1 MNPARSN
8 TAGKSEMKTAPVR
21 GSSISVPAALNILK
35 VSSPSVRGHLEIAR
49 IDHWIKNVFVL
60 PGIVVALS
68 LDPTQLTPALLLRV
82 IVGLLSTCLVA
93 SSNYVINEVMDASA
107 DVHHPTK
114 FTRPVPSGRVSIP
127 WAYAQWIVLMIVGVG
142 LGLTISIPFAAIMFV
157 LWIMGC
163 IYNIPPLRSK
173 DLPYL
178 DVLSEAVNNPLRMLA
193 GWFISNIPAIPPAS
207 LLLSYWMVGCYF
219 MAIKRFAELRCM
231 VNPVQAAAYRKS
243 FGFYTEERLLVAIVF
258 YGSVAMLFFGA
269 FIMRYRLELIL
280 AFPWVALVMAV
291 YLSLA
296 FKENSAA
303 QAPERLAR
311 EPILMASV
319 ITCSLLIGVLLLL
332 NIPILHRIFAP
343 TVSTNVQVWW

>member
-243 FGFYTEERLLVAIVF
+243 FGFYTEERLLVAIV
-258 YGSVAMLFFGA
+258 
-269 FIMRYRLELIL
+269 
-280 AFPWVALVMAV
+280 
-291 YLSLA
+291 
-296 FKENSAA
+296 
-303 QAPERLAR
+303 
-311 EPILMASV
+311 
-319 ITCSLLIGVLLLL
+319 
-332 NIPILHRIFAP
+332 
-343 TVSTNVQVWW
+343 

>member
-1 MNPARSN
+1 MKADSDRRSS
-8 TAGKSEMKTAPVR
+8 TVA
-21 GSSISVPAALNILK
+21 PAALNTLK

-49 IDHWIKNVFVL
+49 IDHWIKNVFVF
-60 PGIVVALS
+60 PGVVVALG
-68 LDPTQLTPALLLRV
+68 LDTTQLTPVLLLRI

-93 SSNYVINEVMDASA
+93 SSNYVINEVIDAPA
-107 DVHHPTK
+107 DMHHPTK
-114 FTRPVPSGRVSIP
+114 CTRAVPSGRVSIR
-127 WAYAQWIVLMIVGVG
+127 WAYAQWMALMLAGVG
-142 LGLTISIPFAAIMFV
+142 LGLTISIPFAATMFV

-163 IYNIPPLRSK
+163 IYNIPPVRSK

-193 GWFISNIPAIPPAS
+193 GWFIVDITAIPPAS

-243 FGFYTEERLLVAIVF
+243 FGFYTAERLLVSIVF
-258 YGSVAMLFFGA
+258 YGSAAMLFFSA
-269 FIMRYRLELIL
+269 FVTRYRLELIL
-280 AFPWVALVMAV
+280 TFPLVALVMAV

-303 QAPERLAR
+303 QAPERLTR

-319 ITCSLLIGVLLLL
+319 ITCSLLMGILLLL

-343 TVSTNVQVWW
+343 TVFTNVQVW

>member
-1 MNPARSN
+1 MKAAPGRRSS
-8 TAGKSEMKTAPVR
+8 TSA
-21 GSSISVPAALNILK
+21 PAALNTLQ
-35 VSSPSVRGHLEIAR
+35 VASPSVRGHLEIAR
-49 IDHWIKNVFVL
+49 IDHWIKNVFVF

-68 LDPTQLTPALLLRV
+68 LDPTQFTHGLLVRI

-93 SSNYVINEVMDASA
+93 SSNYVINEVIDASA
-107 DVHHPTK
+107 DIHHPTK
-114 FTRPVPSGRVSIP
+114 FRRPVPSGHVSIR
-127 WAYAQWIVLMIVGVG
+127 WAYAQWIALMIVGIG
-142 LGLTISIPFAAIMFV
+142 LGLTISVPFAATMFV

-193 GWFISNIPAIPPAS
+193 GWFIVDITAIPPAS

-219 MAIKRFAELRCM
+219 MAIKRFAELRSI
-231 VNPVQAAAYRKS
+231 VNPVQAVAYRKS
-243 FGFYTEERLLVAIVF
+243 FGFYTEERLLVSIVF
-258 YGSVAMLFFGA
+258 YGSAAMLFFGA
-269 FIMRYRLELIL
+269 FIMRYRLELVL
-280 AFPWVALVMAV
+280 AFPMVALVMAV

-296 FKENSAA
+296 FKENGAA
-303 QAPERLAR
+303 HAPERLTR

-319 ITCSLLIGVLLLL
+319 ITCGLLMGILLWL

-343 TVSTNVQVWW
+343 TVSTNVQVW